1 MAAGKTEGEA
11 VKADKSEMFESKF
24 VKQFIESFNNVLE
37 IMDEQEKELN
47 DYLGQK

>member
-1 MAAGKTEGEA
+1 MAASKADGGTL
-11 VKADKSEMFESKF
+11 KADKSEMFESKF